1 MTNDSDKVLMMWR
14 RKNNELTT
22 ELARQNQLYSDL
34 QAKLETITTQAN
46 KVTSVEEENEK
57 LKAQVTDLEKEKQQ
71 WVSLQKQVDEQR
83 ELLELKED
91 VIKDL
96 NKLHN
101 QKLIQYDTLR
111 KRFKEINNPQKYID
125 AFVTAQDKALDSFRG
140 FVDGLVEPQVKAPT
154 KKRKIDEIIN
164 TAVNGFLKDLN
175 EETKSKDTDY
185 EIMDQDTDK
194 DESDDDNCDKAEKH
208 DDDKAETHEDDKAET
223 HDDDK
228 AEKHD
233 DDKVEKHDDDKAEK
247 HDDDKVETHEDDKVE
262 THDDDK
268 AEKHELEDQKSADE
282 EGEIAEQ
289 NNEDVDISSVPNRPV
304 VFVHN
309 KKRMIRIQP
318 TTLQSKIGYVNFQ
331 NL

>member
-1 MTNDSDKVLMMWR
+1 MEPTMTNDSDKVLMMWR

-22 ELARQNQLYSDL
+22 ELARQNQHYSDL

-154 KKRKIDEIIN
+154 KKRKIDEIID

-175 EETKSKDTDY
+175 EKTKSKDTDY

-194 DESDDDNCDKAEKH
+194 DESDDDNCDKAE
-208 DDDKAETHEDDKAET
+208 T

-228 AEKHD
+228 AKKH
-233 DDKVEKHDDDKAEK
+233 E
-247 HDDDKVETHEDDKVE
+247 DDKVETHEDDKVE
-262 THDDDK
+262 THEDDKVETHNDDK

-309 KKRMIRIQP
+309 KNNKKRMISIQP